1 MKIAFLLDQFPR
13 LSETY
18 FLEQIVGLLQAG
30 HDLDIIA
37 TIPGGQPKVH
47 PDVERFDLLARTH
60 YTGLPADE
68 DAQLVAAGRLVRAN
82 FLEMPRSL
90 LKLLS
95 LPSYGCM
102 TVDHFTRVL
111 HGAVLFS
118 RFGDTSY
125 DIIHCHYGPT
135 GLMGASLRQLGIL
148 KGRIVTTFH
157 GSDAYVYPNKW
168 RVPVYEY
175 LFRNIDLCTVST
187 DYMKNTV
194 LRLGASADR
203 VRKLPVGL
211 DLKKFTFQP
220 REIGADGVIKLATV
234 ARLAEKKGLEY
245 SIRAVARV
253 CKSSSVHIQYRI
265 AGEGPMRDQ
274 LQGLIDDLG
283 MKNHIELLSW
293 LDQPEV
299 TELLADSHIFI
310 LPSVT
315 ARDGNKEGQA
325 LVIQEAQA
333 MGLPVIATIHNG
345 VPEGM
350 LDGKSGILVPERD
363 VAALADA
370 IQFLVSHPESWQ
382 EMGLAGRAFVEK
394 NYDIDML
401 NRRLLG
407 MYEELME
414 SGPPADSSRHESFG
428 KYTRTL
434 VQGYLRSFKGQKSIG
449 ASDAS
454 AR

>member
-1 MKIAFLLDQFPR
+1 MRIAFILDQFPR

-18 FLEQIVGLLQAG
+18 FLEQIVGLIQAG

-60 YTGLPADE
+60 YTGVPAEDSQLGAAARLALANVSRLP
-68 DAQLVAAGRLVRAN
+68 RN
-82 FLEMPRSL
+82 I
-90 LKLLS
+90 LKLLNV
-95 LPSYGCM
+95 PSYGCM
-102 TVDHFTRVL
+102 TVDHFTRVV

-118 RFGDTSY
+118 GFRDAAY
-125 DIIHCHYGPT
+125 DIIHCHYGPN

-187 DYMKNTV
+187 DYMKDTV
-194 LRLGASADR
+194 LRLGARADR
-203 VRKLPVGL
+203 VKKLPVGL
-211 DLKKFTFQP
+211 DLKKFTFKP
-220 REIGADGVIKLATV
+220 REPGADGVIKLATV

-245 SIRAVARV
+245 SIRAVAQV
-253 CKSSSVHIQYRI
+253 NKSLSGVHLQYRI
-265 AGEGPMRDQ
+265 AGEGPMRDP
-274 LQGLIDDLG
+274 LQRLIDDLG
-283 MKNHIELLSW
+283 MENHIKLLSW

-333 MGLPVIATIHNG
+333 MGLPVISTLHNG
-345 VPEGM
+345 IPEGL

-370 IQFLVSHPESWQ
+370 IQSLVRAPESWR
-382 EMGLAGRAFVEK
+382 EMGLAGRVFVEK

-407 MYEELME
+407 MYEELLE
-414 SGPPADSSRHESFG
+414 SDPSADSSRHESFG

-434 VQGYLRSFKGQKSIG
+434 VQGYIRRPQ
-449 ASDAS
+449 
-454 AR
+454 